1 MSGILSIQEKAAI
14 IDDNNAAITNKLTEL
29 CVMNNFVQFL
39 RINGFFCQY
48 YAKGDAWHLPEE
60 AYETLIFL
68 KDAGGH
74 VVQVL
79 WCFF

>member
-1 MSGILSIQEKAAI
+1 MCHE
-14 IDDNNAAITNKLTEL
+14 
-29 CVMNNFVQFL
+29 QFCP
-39 RINGFFCQY
+39 ISKDQWFFCQY